1 MGRTGI
7 PMLYYSI
14 KLALS
19 AIIIVAVSE
28 LAKRQP
34 AWGGLL
40 ASLPLVSLL
49 AIVWLYVDTRDT
61 SQVSALSLS
70 IFWLV
75 LPSLAFFLALPL
87 LLRQGLG
94 FTASLALAALVTMGA
109 YALMLS
115 GLKRFG
121 VDLT

>member
-1 MGRTGI
+1 
-7 PMLYYSI
+7 MLYYGI

-19 AIIIVAVSE
+19 ALIIVLVSE

-34 AWGGLL
+34 TWGGLL

-49 AIVWLYVDTRDT
+49 AMVWLYVDTRDVGK
-61 SQVSALSLS
+61 VSELSLS

-75 LPSLAFFLALPL
+75 LPSLAFFLVLPL

-94 FTASLALAALVTMGA
+94 FAVSLAHAALVTIAA
-109 YALMLS
+109 YALMLM

-121 VDLT
+121 ISFT

>member
-1 MGRTGI
+1 
-7 PMLYYSI
+7 MLYYAV
-14 KLALS
+14 KLILS

-49 AIVWLYVDTRDT
+49 AIVWLYLDTRDAR
-61 SQVSALSLS
+61 QVSELSMS

-87 LLRQGLG
+87 LLKQGAG
-94 FTASLALAALVTMGA
+94 FTLSLLLAAVVTMAA
-109 YALMLS
+109 YALMLV

-121 VDLT
+121 VTLS

>member
-1 MGRTGI
+1 MRVGY
-7 PMLYYSI
+7 PMLYYSL

-19 AIIIVAVSE
+19 AAIIVAVSE

-49 AIVWLYVDTRDT
+49 AIVWLYADTRDT
-61 SQVSALSLS
+61 AQVSALSIS

-75 LPSLAFFLALPL
+75 LPSLAFFLVLPL
-87 LLRQGLG
+87 LLRQGLD
-94 FTASLALAALVTMGA
+94 FTLSLTAAALVTMAA
-109 YALMLS
+109 YALMLFS
-115 GLKRFG
+115 MKRFG
-121 VDLT
+121 MT

>member
-1 MGRTGI
+1 
-7 PMLYYSI
+7 MLYYGI

-19 AIIIVAVSE
+19 TLIIVAVSE

-34 AWGGLL
+34 TWGGLL

-49 AIVWLYVDTRDT
+49 AIVWLYADTRDAAK
-61 SQVSALSLS
+61 VSELSLS

-87 LLRQGLG
+87 LLRQGVG
-94 FTASLALAALVTMGA
+94 FAVSLTLAALVTMAA
-109 YALMLS
+109 YALMLM
-115 GLKRFG
+115 GLKHFG
-121 VDLT
+121 IDFT

>member
-1 MGRTGI
+1 
-7 PMLYYSI
+7 MLYYGI

-40 ASLPLVSLL
+40 ASLPLISLL
-49 AIVWLYVDTRDT
+49 AIVWLYVDTHDT
-61 SQVSALSLS
+61 RQVSELSIS

-75 LPSLAFFLALPL
+75 LPSLLFFVTLPL
-87 LLRQGLG
+87 LLRQGAG
-94 FTASLALAALVTMGA
+94 FVASLTVATLVTMAA
-109 YALMLS
+109 YALMLI

-121 VDLT
+121 ISLT

>member
-1 MGRTGI
+1 
-7 PMLYYSI
+7 MLYYI
-14 KLALS
+14 VKLSLS
-19 AIIIVAVSE
+19 AVIIVAVSE

-49 AIVWLYVDTRDT
+49 AIIWLYVDTRDVR
-61 SQVSALSLS
+61 QVSELSLS

-75 LPSLAFFLALPL
+75 LPSLLFFLALPL

-94 FTASLALAALVTMGA
+94 FTLSLCAAVVVTLAA
-109 YALMLS
+109 YALMLV
-115 GLKRFG
+115 GL
-121 VDLT
+121 

>member
-1 MGRTGI
+1 
-7 PMLYYSI
+7 MLYYI
-14 KLALS
+14 VKLSLS
-19 AIIIVAVSE
+19 AIINVAVSE

-49 AIVWLYVDTRDT
+49 AIIWLYVDTRDVR
-61 SQVSALSLS
+61 QVSELSLS

-75 LPSLAFFLALPL
+75 LPSLLFFLALPL
-87 LLRQGLG
+87 LLRQGMG
-94 FTASLALAALVTMGA
+94 FAASLALAVLVTLVA
-109 YALMLS
+109 YALMLA

-121 VDLT
+121 IQLT

>member
-1 MGRTGI
+1 
-7 PMLYYSI
+7 MLYYCI

-19 AIIIVAVSE
+19 ALIIVAVSE

-49 AIVWLYVDTRDT
+49 ALVWLYVDTQDIQ
-61 SQVSALSLS
+61 QVSQLSLS

-75 LPSLAFFLALPL
+75 LPSLLFFLALPV

-94 FTASLALAALVTMGA
+94 FAPALGIAALMTMAA
-109 YALMLS
+109 YALMLM

-121 VDLT
+121 IPLT

>member
-1 MGRTGI
+1 
-7 PMLYYSI
+7 MLYYLV
-14 KLALS
+14 KLSLS
-19 AIIIVAVSE
+19 ALIIVAVSE

-49 AIVWLYVDTRDT
+49 AIIWLYVDTRDVR
-61 SQVSALSLS
+61 QVSELSVS

-75 LPSLAFFLALPL
+75 LPSLLFFLALPL

-94 FTASLALAALVTMGA
+94 FTASLATAVLVTLAG
-109 YALMLS
+109 YGLMLM
-115 GLKRFG
+115 GLKRLGIHF
-121 VDLT
+121 T